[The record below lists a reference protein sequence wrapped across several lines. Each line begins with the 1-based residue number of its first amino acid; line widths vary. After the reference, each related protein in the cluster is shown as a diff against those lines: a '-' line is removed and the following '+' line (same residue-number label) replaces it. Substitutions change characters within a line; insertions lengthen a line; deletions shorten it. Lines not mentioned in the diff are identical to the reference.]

1 MLPVVALVGRPNV
14 GKSTL
19 FNCLTRSRDALVA
32 ATPGL
37 TRDRQYGLSR
47 MGERPFLLVDTGGLT
62 DREDPM
68 AEQIAGQVSIAVSE
82 ADLVVFLVDARDGL
96 MPADEQVAQRLRR
109 AGRDVL
115 VVVNK
120 TDGLDEIEALADFHA
135 LGLGEPLPV
144 AAAHNRGIGRLAEAV
159 AGRLPA
165 APEEPEAE
173 PPGTRVAVLGR
184 PNVGKS
190 TLVNRLLGESRVLAE
205 DSPGTTRDSI
215 RVPFRRGDRDYVLID
230 TAGIRRRARV
240 HEDIE
245 KLSVIKAFQA
255 MEAADVVVVMLDARD
270 DVTDQDARLVGN
282 VLEAGRALVLAVNK
296 WDGLDSYVRRRIRDR
311 LDLKLGFVPFAE
323 IVFISAL
330 HGTGMSALMA
340 AVDRAYAS
348 ASRELSTNELTRILR
363 DAVAAHAPPMAQGRT
378 PKLRYA
384 HSGGRNPPR
393 IVVHGNRLDTLPES
407 YRRYL
412 INCFRDALDLKGTPI
427 KVIFRGGEN
436 PYAGRKNPL
445 TERQKQKRRRL
456 MRHVKRKS

>member
-32 ATPGL
+32 ARPGL
-37 TRDRQYGLSR
+37 TRDRQYGIAR
-47 MGERPFLLVDTGGLT
+47 VGEHPFLLVDTGGLT
-62 DREDPM
+62 DSDDPL
-68 AEQIAGQVSIAVSE
+68 AGQIADQVAIALAE

-96 MPADEQVAQRLRR
+96 MPADEQVAQKLRR
-109 AGRDVL
+109 SGREVL
-115 VVVNK
+115 VAVNK
-120 TDGLDEIEALADFHA
+120 TDGLDEVEALADFHA
-135 LGLGEPLPV
+135 LGLGELLPV
-144 AAAHNRGIGRLAEAV
+144 SAAHNRGIAGLAGAV
-159 AGRLPA
+159 IERLPEL
-165 APEEPEAE
+165 APDESVEQ
-173 PPGTRVAVLGR
+173 PGTRVAVLGR

-190 TLVNRLLGESRVLAE
+190 TLVNRLLGEARMLAE
-205 DSPGTTRDSI
+205 DAPGTTRDSI
-215 RVPFRRGDRDYVLID
+215 RVPFTREGRDYVLVD

-255 MEAADVVVVMLDARD
+255 MEASDVVVVLLDARD

-296 WDGLDSYVRRRIRDR
+296 WDGLEPDVRRRIKDR
-311 LDLKLGFVPFAE
+311 LDLKLGFVPYAE
-323 IVFISAL
+323 TVFISAL
-330 HGTGMSALMA
+330 HGTGMSELMA
-340 AVDRAYAS
+340 AVDRAFEA
-348 ASRELSTNELTRILR
+348 ASRELGTNELTRILR
-363 DAVAAHAPPMAQGRT
+363 DAAAAHAPPMVQGRT

-393 IVVHGNRLDTLPES
+393 IIVHGNRLETLPES

-412 INCFRDALDLKGTPI
+412 TNCFRDALNLKGTPI
-427 KVIFRGGEN
+427 KVIFRGGDN
-436 PYAGRKNPL
+436 PYAGKKNPL

-456 MRHVKRKS
+456 MRHVKRRK

>member
-37 TRDRQYGLSR
+37 TRDRQYGVSR
-47 MGERPFLLVDTGGLT
+47 VGDRPFLLVDTGGLT
-62 DREDPM
+62 DRDDPL
-68 AEQIAGQVSIAVSE
+68 AEQITTQVATAVSE

-109 AGRDVL
+109 AGSDVHL
-115 VVVNK
+115 VVNK
-120 TDGLDEIEALADFHA
+120 TDGLEESEALADFHA
-135 LGLGEPLPV
+135 LGLGEPLPI
-144 AAAHNRGIGRLAEAV
+144 AASHNRGIGRLAETIAR
-159 AGRLPA
+159 RLPRV
-165 APEEPEAE
+165 PEETADEA
-173 PPGTRVAVLGR
+173 PGTRVAVLGR

-190 TLVNRLLGESRVLAE
+190 TLVNRLLGEARMLAE
-205 DSPGTTRDSI
+205 DAPGTTRDSI
-215 RVPFRRGDRDYVLID
+215 RVPFSREGRDYVLID

-240 HEDIE
+240 HEAIE

-270 DVTDQDARLVGN
+270 DITDQDARLVGN

-296 WDGLDSYVRRRIRDR
+296 WDGLEPDVRRRIKDR
-311 LDLKLGFVPFAE
+311 LDLKLGFVPYAE

-330 HGTGMSALMA
+330 HGTGMSELMA
-340 AVDRAYAS
+340 AVDGAYEA
-348 ASRELSTNELTRILR
+348 ASRELGTNELTRILR
-363 DAVAAHAPPMAQGRT
+363 DAVAAHAPPMVQGRT
-378 PKLRYA
+378 PKPRYA
-384 HSGGRNPPR
+384 HSGGHNPPR
-393 IVVHGNRLDTLPES
+393 IIVHGNRLDTLPES

-412 INCFRDALDLKGTPI
+412 TNCFRDALKLRGTPI
-427 KVIFRGGEN
+427 KLIFRGGDN
-436 PYAGRKNPL
+436 PYAGKKNPL